1 MVESCYKIIGSVMN
15 QGPAFNAR
23 LGFYVDKQCDKILKQ
38 NKEMDKILQDVVKS
52 VKALNPPKSFLAEM
66 YSQGFKDVLELLNK
80 QNSAFNEI
88 YKVRGS
94 LSKKARKTQKYI
106 NSLTEKYMSEMVK
119 YMQ

>member
-1 MVESCYKIIGSVMN
+1 M
-15 QGPAFNAR
+15 
-23 LGFYVDKQCDKILKQ
+23 
-38 NKEMDKILQDVVKS
+38 
-52 VKALNPPKSFLAEM
+52 
-66 YSQGFKDVLELLNK
+66 LELLNK

>member
-1 MVESCYKIIGSVMN
+1 
-15 QGPAFNAR
+15 
-23 LGFYVDKQCDKILKQ
+23 VDKQCDKILKQ